1 MQNLF
6 LKVGVLLAVISGS
19 CVVVWKAHEGLQS
32 AATNLDVDSF
42 VKVASPEA
50 ASKPQTVKL
59 KSDKNESSHYAFQKV
74 PAKAPASK
82 TSSEELEP
90 TLATAPPSQ
99 PASRDLFSGGSMES
113 MAEEPTPTLA
123 AAKKPAE
130 SDSAALPQL
139 FADDPLA
146 DKEKAPSQ
154 PLMASNTRA
163 MPQSEEPAALP
174 QAPADASTMPV
185 QPEEQDSKPSSDF
198 AETLS
203 LLNRETSSTEMAKSS
218 TTIETTEI
226 PSQNSGELSKPEIAS
241 NKAEKTP
248 TASEMPGKE
257 MPAADPFGFPA
268 AMSAPAQAPERELPS
283 LPDPEPLMAGA
294 PSDSALPAATPTS
307 AEMKTQA
314 EEQLPVAALSANTTQ
329 NEEKADA
336 KEPATLPVMPITAE
350 PLPTKAMS
358 APADFPKE
366 KEELEPVP
374 TLAVKEPAVK
384 ELPQTELPVNSKM
397 PLAFP
402 EKPELLPATS
412 PGAPAQSELSQPAEL
427 EPTLALPKP
436 VMPTQEILPV
446 AGIES
451 KQGDI
456 SNAGGMTATEEP
468 RPFLATEPSSALRRR
483 NATPQALPAAGDFP
497 ANPLTRSE
505 VTPEPKAME
514 LPTLEPQTEVL
525 PTLGGAMNPTPVQPA
540 AVQPVPAQLT
550 PTPLATLPAQAVT
563 PAKASSGSDP
573 FALQASPVPAEMPP
587 LPPTSLASSPEM
599 PALPSAAPKTEEV
612 LPELPSTNP
621 QPAMTPPA
629 APASVLPEI
638 SKPSNTPALPPAMPS
653 ALPSALPTPSALPAI
668 PPSTG
673 VKEPDSKPLP
683 SLGGLELGL
692 PAANPAPAA
701 TPAPLRNPAPSM
713 SPAPAA
719 LPAQPQTPNSLLG
732 SALPEKNSE
741 MGLQSP
747 ELKIEKVAPPEAVIG
762 EPVVYAIVIR
772 NVGGSPARD
781 VIVEDRI
788 PKGTQ
793 LEGTIP
799 QAYLN
804 DGKLSWQLDTIA
816 PGEERKIQLK
826 VTPLE
831 SGQIGSVATVS
842 FAASVSASINV
853 TAPKLSIEMVTPNEA
868 ALGEHVTIQFKLRNQ
883 GQGVAKNVYL
893 RTILPA
899 GLKHPGGNDLEYEAG
914 TLNSGAEKIIELNV
928 TPETAG
934 TFTPVAQVSI
944 DNKTHD
950 ETRADIHVI
959 KGRLELTRTGPDN
972 RFVGRPAQMITR
984 IKNNSDKKLTNI
996 IIQEKVPVNVE
1007 LATLPRSGRWDSNTR
1022 LITWNLPELLPG
1034 ETREMNSS
1042 FIAHTSG
1049 DHVGTLVA
1057 QDDAGNRVEISTS
1070 LKTRGFAE
1078 LAVDI
1083 SANQRTVIV
1092 GERVSFK
1099 LTLKNEG
1106 SEPARSV
1113 KPRFV
1118 LPAGFEFANAHGPT
1132 EYTLQGRTIEFKTLP
1147 EIGVSGEQ
1155 TFEIA
1160 AIANA
1165 PGSAKL
1171 TMELESADYTE
1182 PLVRDQPIRV
1192 IAN

>member
-42 VKVASPEA
+42 VKVTSPEA
-50 ASKPQTVKL
+50 DTKPQTVKL

-74 PAKAPASK
+74 PAKATASGA
-82 TSSEELEP
+82 SSEELEP
-90 TLATAPPSQ
+90 TLAAAPPSQ
-99 PASRDLFSGGSMES
+99 PASRDLFSGNSIEPQP
-113 MAEEPTPTLA
+113 EEPTPTLA
-123 AAKKPAE
+123 AMKQPAE
-130 SDSAALPQL
+130 AEPAALPQF
-139 FADDPLA
+139 FADDSLA
-146 DKEKAPSQ
+146 QNEKTPSN
-154 PLMASNTRA
+154 PLMVSNSRA

-174 QAPADASTMPV
+174 QASPDVSAMPV
-185 QPEEQDSKPSSDF
+185 QPEEQAEGQDSKASEF
-198 AETLS
+198 ANTLS
-203 LLNRETSSTEMAKSS
+203 LLNRESSSAEMTKSS
-218 TTIETTEI
+218 TMTETKEIVSESSKEIVSTEATK
-226 PSQNSGELSKPEIAS
+226 EDV
-241 NKAEKTP
+241 KAAP
-248 TASEMPGKE
+248 ASEAPVAA
-257 MPAADPFGFPA
+257 MPAADPFGLPSG
-268 AMSAPAQAPERELPS
+268 MSAPTQAPERELPS
-283 LPDPEPLMAGA
+283 LPNPEPLAA
-294 PSDSALPAATPTS
+294 SDSMPAAVPVA
-307 AEMKTQA
+307 AEMKDQS
-314 EEQLPVAALSANTTQ
+314 EEQLPLASLSANET
-329 NEEKADA
+329 
-336 KEPATLPVMPITAE
+336 KEPAALPVMPIIAE
-350 PLPTKAMS
+350 PLPAKAMDV
-358 APADFPKE
+358 PADFPKGE
-366 KEELEPVP
+366 MEPVP
-374 TLAVKEPAVK
+374 TLAVKE
-384 ELPQTELPVNSKM
+384 LPQADLPTNNKL

-402 EKPELLPATS
+402 EKPELLPSNSSAAPVQRETS
-412 PGAPAQSELSQPAEL
+412 PAEL

-436 VMPTQEILPV
+436 AMPTPEILPV
-446 AGIES
+446 AGVES
-451 KQGDI
+451 KQNEL

-468 RPFLATEPSSALRRR
+468 RPFLATEPASALRRR
-483 NATPQALPAAGDFP
+483 SAAPLNMPATTESPVS
-497 ANPLTRSE
+497 PLTRSE
-505 VTPEPKAME
+505 VIPEPKAME
-514 LPTLEPQTEVL
+514 LPSFEKQSEVL
-525 PTLGGAMNPTPVQPA
+525 PTLSNSGLPSSAAPNSVLPEPTP
-540 AVQPVPAQLT
+540 LT
-550 PTPLATLPAQAVT
+550 PTPLATLPSQPVT
-563 PAKASSGSDP
+563 PVKASSGTDP
-573 FALQASPVPAEMPP
+573 FGLQASPIPAEMPP
-587 LPPTSLASSPEM
+587 LPPASLASSPEM
-599 PALPSAAPKTEEV
+599 PAIPSAAPKTEEV
-612 LPELPSTNP
+612 LPELPSSNP

-629 APASVLPEI
+629 APASVLPELN
-638 SKPSNTPALPPAMPS
+638 KQPSTP
-653 ALPSALPTPSALPAI
+653 ALPSALPTPSALPQV
-668 PPSTG
+668 PPSMG
-673 VKEPDSKPLP
+673 VKEPESKPLP

-692 PAANPAPAA
+692 PAATPSPAANPTPLGNPTPAPMSNPAP
-701 TPAPLRNPAPSM
+701 LNN
-713 SPAPAA
+713 PAPAA
-719 LPAQPQTPNSLLG
+719 LPVQPQAPNSLLG
-732 SALPEKNSE
+732 SALPEKNPG

-853 TAPKLSIEMVTPNEA
+853 TAPKLSIEMVSPNEA
-868 ALGEHVTIQFKLRNQ
+868 ALGEHLTIQFKLRNI
-883 GQGVAKNVYL
+883 GQGPAKNVYL

-928 TPETAG
+928 TPEMAG
-934 TFTPVAQVSI
+934 TFTPVAQISI

-950 ETRADIHVI
+950 EARADIHVI

-972 RFVGRPAQMITR
+972 RFVGRPAQMVTR
-984 IKNNSDKKLTNI
+984 ITNNSGKKLNNI

-1034 ETREMNSS
+1034 ESREMNSS

-1049 DHVGTLVA
+1049 DHNGTLAA
-1057 QDDAGNRVEISTS
+1057 QDDSGNRVEIATS

-1078 LAVDI
+1078 LAVDV

-1118 LPAGFEFANAHGPT
+1118 LPAGFEFANAYGPT
-1132 EYTLQGRTIEFKTLP
+1132 EYTVQGRTIEFKALP

-1165 PGSAKL
+1165 PGSTKL
-1171 TMELESADYTE
+1171 SMELESADYTE